1 MTPGPSQARED
12 FICHA
17 TGSAN
22 AATTDSDGSARDMGP
37 WQNNVHL
44 NVTFGGAKQ
53 SAVTGKPARDF
64 KLSFL
69 SLGQWG
75 GPGMS
80 GKEVN
85 ITGAG
90 ESRKARVRYHLYP
103 AQHASSPPP
112 PLTHTTIDCTLA
124 HTILRLGRAT
134 VTSPSLRIILECIMV
149 TCWL

>member
-1 MTPGPSQARED
+1 MTPSQARED

-22 AATTDSDGSARDMGP
+22 AAAADSDGSARDMGP

-53 SAVTGKPARDF
+53 SAVTGKPARD
-64 KLSFL
+64 LSFL

-90 ESRKARVRYHLYP
+90 ESRKARVRYHLCP
-103 AQHASSPPP
+103 PPHASSPPP
-112 PLTHTTIDCTLA
+112 PLV
-124 HTILRLGRAT
+124 G
-134 VTSPSLRIILECIMV
+134 
-149 TCWL
+149 W